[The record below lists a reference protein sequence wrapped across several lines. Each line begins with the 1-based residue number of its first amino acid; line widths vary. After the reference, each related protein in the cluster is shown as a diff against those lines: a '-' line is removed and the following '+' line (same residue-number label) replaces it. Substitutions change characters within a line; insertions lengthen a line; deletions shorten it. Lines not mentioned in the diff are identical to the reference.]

1 MRDISFLKKALQL
14 EEETLSSIKQCI
26 EYYQKSGNNEM
37 ANIMNRIGEDEKKHA
52 DKITGL
58 LKKLEK

>member
-14 EEETLSSIKQCI
+14 EEETLSSLNQCH

-37 ANIMNRIGEDEKKHA
+37 ANVIKQITEDEKKHA

>member
-14 EEETLSSIKQCI
+14 EEETLSSIKQCN
-26 EYYQKSGNNEM
+26 EYYEKNGNNEM
-37 ANIMNRIGEDEKKHA
+37 ANIMKQISEDEKKHA
-52 DKITGL
+52 DKITAL